1 MALGWNFP
9 GGGFAFVRF
18 FFFLIRFG
26 QPGKEATLQVFFF
39 FLSLSLVYLFHSVRF
54 PSYFWVHIFFLFFF
68 CVWFTSAGNPAR
80 TERWTVQCPLRVG
93 RATVAHSKWA
103 GRWRPVCV
111 CATNSIRWSDDERLD
126 AEFSRRISDSIRDRA
141 SPSPADKLL
150 IELDH
155 HSIK

>member
-26 QPGKEATLQVFFF
+26 QPGKEATLQVFF
-39 FLSLSLVYLFHSVRF
+39 LSLSLSCIFIPFCSF
-54 PSYFWVHIFFLFFF
+54 PFVFLGTYIFFCFFF

-111 CATNSIRWSDDERLD
+111 CVQRTASDGVMTRDWMQNFLDESATVSEIVPVHLLLTNSWLN
-126 AEFSRRISDSIRDRA
+126 
-141 SPSPADKLL
+141 
-150 IELDH
+150 
-155 HSIK
+155 

>member
-54 PSYFWVHIFFLFFF
+54 PSYFWVHIFFFVFFF

-111 CATNSIRWSDDERLD
+111 CVQRTASDGVMTRDWMQNFLDESATVSEIVPVHLLLTNSWLN
-126 AEFSRRISDSIRDRA
+126 
-141 SPSPADKLL
+141 
-150 IELDH
+150 
-155 HSIK
+155 

>member
-68 CVWFTSAGNPAR
+68 VSDLLVLETPPGQSAERFSAPCELAVRPWPIRNEPDDGGLCVCVQR
-80 TERWTVQCPLRVG
+80 TASDGVMTRDWMQNFLDES
-93 RATVAHSKWA
+93 ATVSEIV
-103 GRWRPVCV
+103 PVQTLLL
-111 CATNSIRWSDDERLD
+111 TNS
-126 AEFSRRISDSIRDRA
+126 
-141 SPSPADKLL
+141 
-150 IELDH
+150 
-155 HSIK
+155 